1 MPPRSPFPLLT
12 TPSDSRTATLQGLLI
27 GAIVI
32 AGLYVAREVLLPL
45 ALAILLSFVLTPPL
59 LLLRRIK
66 VPRVLAVGIVVAIGF
81 GFIFALGWLMSREAT
96 KLAAD
101 LPKYSA
107 TLSEKITT
115 LRTTTSESKVLKKA
129 GDVLTDLQQQ
139 LDKPAAEA
147 LPAPSVGTPALK
159 PGDKPIPVEI
169 KEPEPSGWGLYQ
181 TIVGTLLPPLATAGI
196 VLLFVV
202 FILLQRED
210 LRDRLIRL
218 FGGSDLQRAT
228 STMTDAA
235 TRLSRYFLSQVL
247 INVTYGALIAAAL
260 WLIGVPSPI
269 AWGILAGLMRFV
281 PYVGVF
287 IAVSV
292 PLLIAAAIDPGWTTF
307 VEVLVLFVVG
317 EMTMGQ
323 VVEPLVFGRGT
334 GVTPI
339 AVIASTV
346 FWTWLWG
353 PLGLL
358 LAMPMTVCL
367 AVLGRHVE
375 GLEFLDVLLGDE
387 PALTP
392 AQSFYQRAL
401 TGDAAEATYQAEF
414 CLKDQSLE
422 TYLDQ
427 VALTG
432 LKLAERD
439 YERGAIDGDQEVKIA
454 NTVKEMMDNL
464 ADFEPRRWFAKLRPA
479 PEKNGKERRKEEASG
494 MATLAAAEN
503 GEDEHGKLP
512 VVERNELAPGWV
524 VDAPILSI
532 GGRNALD
539 AAAADMLAGVL
550 RKRGL
555 GVKEYGPEV
564 ISAAHISTLTGTEAK
579 LVCLSYLGLG
589 NGPALIRYLVRR
601 LRRILPQGA
610 LIMVCFWAEE
620 GDQLSVKSVLENT
633 EADAYATS
641 LHEAV
646 QLCMKAA
653 RGELKSKLAETAEPA
668 AQTTAAASPAASA
681 PVAAAKPAPDATPP
695 APDKPKREPKR
706 KSQSAVA

>member
-1 MPPRSPFPLLT
+1 MPPRSPFPLLS

-147 LPAPSVGTPALK
+147 PPAPSVGTPALK

-479 PEKNGKERRKEEASG
+479 PEKNGKGKTRRKRADWPRSPPQRTARTSTASC
-494 MATLAAAEN
+494 
-503 GEDEHGKLP
+503 P
-512 VVERNELAPGWV
+512 W
-524 VDAPILSI
+524 S
-532 GGRNALD
+532 
-539 AAAADMLAGVL
+539 
-550 RKRGL
+550 
-555 GVKEYGPEV
+555 
-564 ISAAHISTLTGTEAK
+564 SAMS
-579 LVCLSYLGLG
+579 
-589 NGPALIRYLVRR
+589 
-601 LRRILPQGA
+601 LRRVGWSTRRSSRSAVATRSTPPPPTCWR
-610 LIMVCFWAEE
+610 VC
-620 GDQLSVKSVLENT
+620 
-633 EADAYATS
+633 
-641 LHEAV
+641 
-646 QLCMKAA
+646 C
-653 RGELKSKLAETAEPA
+653 
-668 AQTTAAASPAASA
+668 ASAASA
-681 PVAAAKPAPDATPP
+681 LRNMGRRSSRRRISVRLPGPRRSSSACLISASAMAP
-695 APDKPKREPKR
+695 R
-706 KSQSAVA
+706 